1 MQMTDKLLLRYLQCL
16 TVIAVFV
23 FGCSGCSQNS
33 SEIDSGVDTKVI
45 TWDKP
50 AVEQPNQ
57 NAHKE
62 KTGQNIVEPPI
73 YVLVVAD
80 TSGSMSK
87 THFIVQDILQLV
99 DVFSQVN
106 PTLKVEY
113 IGFNADEAEFVSKEE
128 LNQKFASG
136 RETSVYK
143 GMQKTKE
150 WIDEYCNN
158 MNAANKSVGIFVLS
172 DLFSSRTKDNMR
184 YNKDSA
190 KEEQEEL
197 VQWMDDWKQ
206 KERAGKLS
214 LCFVTWE
221 SLIKNEE
228 KEKTYEFLKKEKD
241 SENAYKNGFQVVM
254 DERGDNTF
262 FLDSKDIEE
271 ENELAILEKDTVK
284 YCLKQILGLTVG
296 EDDIKQEDER
306 GPERRKDY
314 ILFENNDKYCQ
325 VFLQISSQMN
335 IQKDVVKI
343 KGLKKIMD
351 NHGEPEE
358 ISATKILGGIYT
370 DLYYVENADQYQEI
384 YIESKNCVASLFG
397 VVKQEFK
404 IHNKL
409 KKGNSKYYLQ
419 VDVEAAWSCGIREK
433 TLKVEVLD
441 SNDKIIGTSDIVVFY
456 EDNKKHKFEFELEQ
470 RPNKVNMYELGSND
484 EWLLMKEKDVI

>member
-1 MQMTDKLLLRYLQCL
+1 MTGKPLVCYLQYLVL
-16 TVIAVFV
+16 TIGLAIT
-23 FGCSGCSQNS
+23 CCGCSQNS
-33 SEIDSGVDTKVI
+33 VEIDKESDTEVI
-45 TWDKP
+45 LWENSL
-50 AVEQPNQ
+50 VEQPTQIVQEENS
-57 NAHKE
+57 E
-62 KTGQNIVEPPI
+62 QNIVESPI

-87 THFIVQDILQLV
+87 THFIVQDILLLV

-106 PTLKVEY
+106 PTLEVEY
-113 IGFNADEAEFVSKEE
+113 ISFNADEAEFVSKEE

-143 GMQKTKE
+143 GMQKTRE
-150 WIDEYCNN
+150 WIDEHCNN
-158 MNAANKSVGIFVLS
+158 ADIINKRVGVFVLS
-172 DLFSSRTKDNMR
+172 DLFSSRTKDNGH
-184 YNKDSA
+184 YNKDTA

-197 VQWMDDWKQ
+197 VQWMDDWNQ

-228 KEKTYEFLKKEKD
+228 KEKTYEFLEKEKD

-254 DERGDNTF
+254 DEKGNNTF
-262 FLDSKDIEE
+262 FLDSKDIKE

-296 EDDIKQEDER
+296 ENNIKQKSEKK
-306 GPERRKDY
+306 PERRKDC
-314 ILFENNDKYCQ
+314 IVFENNDKYCQ
-325 VFLQISSQMN
+325 VFLQINLQAN
-335 IQKDVVKI
+335 TQKDIVKI
-343 KGLKKIMD
+343 KGIKKTID
-351 NHGEPEE
+351 NHAESEE

-384 YIESKNCVASLFG
+384 YIESKNCTASLFG

-441 SNDKIIGTSDIVVFY
+441 SNDKIISTSNIVVFY

-470 RPNKVNMYELGSND
+470 RPDKVNIYELGLND
-484 EWLLMKEKDVI
+484 EWQLMREKDV

>member
-1 MQMTDKLLLRYLQCL
+1 MTDKLLLRYLQYL
-16 TVIAVFV
+16 VVVAIFV
-23 FGCSGCSQNS
+23 FGCSGCSKNS

-45 TWDKP
+45 TWEKP
-50 AVEQPNQ
+50 AAERPNQ
-57 NAHKE
+57 NAHE
-62 KTGQNIVEPPI
+62 KKTRQNVVESPI
-73 YVLVVAD
+73 YVLVVVD

-106 PTLKVEY
+106 PILKVEY
-113 IGFNADEAEFVSKEE
+113 ISFNADEAEFVSKEE

-158 MNAANKSVGIFVLS
+158 MDATDKRVGILVLS
-172 DLFSSRTKDNMR
+172 DLFSSRTKDNVR

-197 VQWMDDWKQ
+197 IQWMDDWNQ

-228 KEKTYEFLKKEKD
+228 KEKTYKLLEKEKD

-262 FLDSKDIEE
+262 FLDSKDIKE

-284 YCLKQILGLTVG
+284 YCLKQILDLIVG

-306 GPERRKDY
+306 KSERRKDY

-325 VFLQISSQMN
+325 VFLQISPQMN
-335 IQKDVVKI
+335 TQKDIVKI
-343 KGLKKIMD
+343 KGIKKTID
-351 NHGEPEE
+351 NHAEPEE

-370 DLYYVENADQYQEI
+370 DLYYVKNADQYQEI

-404 IHNKL
+404 IHNEL
-409 KKGNSKYYLQ
+409 KKGNFKYYLQ
-419 VDVEAAWSCGIREK
+419 VDVEAVWSCGIREK

-441 SNDKIIGTSDIVVFY
+441 SNDKIISTSNIVVFY
-456 EDNKKHKFEFELEQ
+456 EDNKKYKFEFELEK
-470 RPNKVNMYELGSND
+470 RPKKVNIYELGPND
-484 EWLLMKEKDVI
+484 EWQLMKEKDVI

>member
-1 MQMTDKLLLRYLQCL
+1 MTDKLLLRYLQCL
-16 TVIAVFV
+16 AVVVIVV
-23 FGCSGCSQNS
+23 LGCSGCSQNLS
-33 SEIDSGVDTKVI
+33 KMDNESNTGAVI
-45 TWDKP
+45 QEKP
-50 AVEQPNQ
+50 IAELPNQ
-57 NAHKE
+57 NIYAE
-62 KTGQNIVEPPI
+62 KSEQNVVELPI
-73 YVLVVAD
+73 YVLMVVD

-113 IGFNADEAEFVSKEE
+113 ISFNADEAEFVSKEE

-136 RETSVYK
+136 RETSVYR

-150 WIDEYCNN
+150 WIDKYCNN
-158 MNAANKSVGIFVLS
+158 MDVANKRVGIFVLS

-228 KEKTYEFLKKEKD
+228 KEKTCEFLKKEKD

-262 FLDSKDIEE
+262 FLNSKDIEE
-271 ENELAILEKDTVK
+271 ENELAILEKDTIK

-306 GPERRKDY
+306 EPERRKDY
-314 ILFENNDKYCQ
+314 ILFKNNDEYCQ

-335 IQKDVVKI
+335 TQKDIVRI

-351 NHGEPEE
+351 NHAEPEE

-370 DLYYVENADQYQEI
+370 DLYYVANADQYQEI

-397 VVKQEFK
+397 VAKQEFK

-419 VDVEAAWSCGIREK
+419 VNVEAAWSCGIREK
-433 TLKVEVLD
+433 TLKIEVLD
-441 SNDKIIGTSDIVVFY
+441 SNNKVIGTSDIVGFY

-470 RPNKVNMYELGSND
+470 RPDKVNVYELGLGD
-484 EWLLMKEKDVI
+484 EWQLIREMDII